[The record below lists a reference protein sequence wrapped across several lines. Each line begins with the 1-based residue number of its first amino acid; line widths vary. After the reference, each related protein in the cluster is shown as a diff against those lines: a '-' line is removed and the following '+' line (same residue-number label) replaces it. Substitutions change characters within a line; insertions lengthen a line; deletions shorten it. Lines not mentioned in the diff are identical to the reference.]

1 MSSKIFYYQY
11 EGARDPI
18 TMLDS
23 PLDIEGVGLEP
34 RKEIDNHSPKDTPF
48 YDCPAWSHRAK
59 REFVIYAP
67 RDITLYVNNETG
79 ELQAPNISQEDFERW
94 VNVQDAQLP
103 ITTIQI
109 PVPMFLFWT
118 ESKNIWIE
126 QIDHPRTASHNN
138 FTLVTGWFNLS
149 SWCRPISLGVRL
161 VDDKKPIIIK
171 RGDPLYKI
179 RFMKEG
185 NFNKTFELVKS
196 RPEPEVMLDVHKRVK
211 AKKIIP
217 YLSDKLIFGCPFK

>member
-1 MSSKIFYYQY
+1 M
-11 EGARDPI
+11 
-18 TMLDS
+18 
-23 PLDIEGVGLEP
+23 
-34 RKEIDNHSPKDTPF
+34 
-48 YDCPAWSHRAK
+48 
-59 REFVIYAP
+59 
-67 RDITLYVNNETG
+67 
-79 ELQAPNISQEDFERW
+79 
-94 VNVQDAQLP
+94 
-103 ITTIQI
+103 
-109 PVPMFLFWT
+109 
-118 ESKNIWIE
+118 
-126 QIDHPRTASHNN
+126 
-138 FTLVTGWFNLS
+138 TGWFNLS